1 MAIPTSVITLASIQ
15 GEYGGENP
23 ISLSE
28 YYSGGGFVRPEVTAV
43 AVSGAIS
50 MGSFAGTSQPLPNS
64 PKTGIAIPEGTF
76 KGGPLSVTLNADV
89 STTANPNVGGKM
101 RNQYFNVSGVYYNK
115 RITGFAQGL
124 SQQFTFGIS
133 AETTTT
139 NTGWT
144 NINMVNENGTYNL
157 SRASGFFSYSSA
169 LKRATWT
176 YTSANAPDFEFLFL
190 VSAGTSCTVTFT

>member
-1 MAIPTSVITLASIQ
+1 MAIPTSAISLVSIQ

-43 AVSGAIS
+43 AASGTIS

-64 PKTGIAIPEGTF
+64 PKTGIAIYSGSF
-76 KGGPLSVTLNADV
+76 KGGPLTVKLNADV
-89 STTANPNVGGKM
+89 STTANPNVGGLM

-115 RITGFAQGL
+115 RIQNFAQGV
-124 SQQFTFGIS
+124 SQIFSFSIS

-144 NINMVNENGTYNL
+144 NINMVNNLGTYNL
-157 SRASGFFSYSSA
+157 SRASGFFDYSSG
-169 LKRATWT
+169 LKRATWS
-176 YTSANAPDFEFLFL
+176 YTSGNAPDFEFLFS
-190 VSAGTSCTVTFT
+190 VSAGTTCTVTFT

>member
-1 MAIPTSVITLASIQ
+1 MAIPTSAITLASIQ

-43 AVSGAIS
+43 AASGTIS
-50 MGSFAGTSQPLPNS
+50 MGSFAGTSQTLPNS
-64 PKTGIAIPEGTF
+64 PKTGIALPSGSF
-76 KGGPLSVTLNADV
+76 KGGALAVTLIADV
-89 STTANPNVGGKM
+89 STTANPNVGGIM

-115 RITGFAQGL
+115 RIIGFIQTVAK
-124 SQQFTFGIS
+124 QFTFEIS
-133 AETTTT
+133 AGTTTT

-157 SRASGFFSYSSA
+157 SRASGNFSYNSA
-169 LKRATWT
+169 FKRATWA
-176 YTSANAPDFEFLFL
+176 YTTVNAPPFEFLFST
-190 VSAGTSCTVTFT
+190 SAGTSCTVTFT

>member
-1 MAIPTSVITLASIQ
+1 MAIPTSAISLVSIQ

-43 AVSGAIS
+43 AASGTIS

-64 PKTGIAIPEGTF
+64 PKTGIAIGSGTF
-76 KGGPLSVTLNADV
+76 KGGFLNVTLNADV
-89 STTANPNVGGKM
+89 STTANPNVGGRM

-115 RITGFAQGL
+115 KIKSFIQAVDKG
-124 SQQFTFGIS
+124 FTFSIS

-144 NINMVNENGTYNL
+144 NINMVNDLGTYNL
-157 SRASGFFSYSSA
+157 SRASGKFNYNDDF
-169 LKRATWT
+169 KRATWSYLST
-176 YTSANAPDFEFLFL
+176 NAPDFEFLFL
-190 VSAGTSCTVTFT
+190 VSVGTTCTVTFT